1 MRWRSRVGSA
11 VVVLLTLGAIAAGLE
26 YGMSGDGTDR
36 LGTVTASGGASPASL
51 VGSWPAP
58 KKVAVP
64 TPVADGIVPKIAL
77 FYEPNLPFP
86 LGFALDNPTKEGLP
100 VVFHVVAHRGS
111 WLQARGSMR
120 PTETIAWIHASDVT
134 RREVP
139 NQVKVELAAHRLTVT
154 HGDDVLMS
162 EPVV

>member
-1 MRWRSRVGSA
+1 MRWRSRVVSA
-11 VVVLLTLGAIAAGLE
+11 VVVVLALGAIAAGLQ
-26 YGMSGDGTDR
+26 YGMSGEGTDR

-77 FYEPNLPFP
+77 FYEPNIPFP

-100 VVFHVVAHRGS
+100 VVFDVVADRGS
-111 WLQARGSMR
+111 WLQVRVRMR
-120 PTETIAWIHASDVT
+120 PNEAIAWIH
-134 RREVP
+134 
-139 NQVKVELAAHRLTVT
+139 
-154 HGDDVLMS
+154 
-162 EPVV
+162 